1 MKKIK
6 INLSKTSWI
15 ILSVGIFLVV
25 LGGMGVTYSQKMK
38 DKKEVDEKLELTNVR
53 LDMFNIAELEDE
65 KYYLETKLAGST
77 SLHESLSKDLVESVI
92 SSDVTEKCYEIADQ
106 SNVEVFNIGST
117 EIKTVDLAALECIS
131 INVQV
136 TVTGE
141 LPDFVTYV
149 EKLNKEFSTG
159 YITSIKVEIAEDE
172 NEENKATIQLSVYS
186 YEGI

>member
-25 LGGMGVTYSQKMK
+25 LGGLGVTYSQKAK
-38 DKKEVDEKLELTNVR
+38 EKKEVDEQLELTNVR
-53 LDMFNIAELEDE
+53 LDMFNISELEDE
-65 KYYLETKLAGST
+65 KYNLEVNLANNTKR
-77 SLHESLSKDLVESVI
+77 HESLGEKLVESVI
-92 SSDVTEKCYEIADQ
+92 SSDVTEKCYEIASQ
-106 SNVEVFNIGST
+106 SNVEIFSIGST
-117 EIKTVDLAALECIS
+117 DIKIVQLAALECNS

-149 EKLNKEFSTG
+149 KNLNQEFSTG
-159 YITSIKVEIAEDE
+159 YITSVKVELSEVEDE
-172 NEENKATIQLSVYS
+172 PNKATIQLVVYS
-186 YEGI
+186 YEG